1 MDVKFVLAPNI
12 SIQDGIEAVKAML
25 SKTYIDESSC
35 KDLIRHLENYR
46 QEYDEKRKTYTGK
59 PLHNI
64 DSHASDAIRM
74 LALGL
79 PKVTAGRTADDIDKA
94 YRQAMF
100 GEQQQLPKFFRDG
113 I

>member
-1 MDVKFVLAPNI
+1 VKSLIFVADMSLRRHVVKHAPI
-12 SIQDGIEAVKAML
+12 FLV
-25 SKTYIDESSC
+25 
-35 KDLIRHLENYR
+35 LEPIPV
-46 QEYDEKRKTYTGK
+46 YDITVEGDQCYYAEGY
-59 PLHNI
+59 LVSN
-64 DSHASDAIRM
+64 SDAIRM